1 MRVRRAR
8 SEGGWNVNQPVNEL
22 HPEKSGAVQNNKN
35 NPFFS
40 SSTRRA
46 TSHMAVGWSP
56 HLNDL

>member
-1 MRVRRAR
+1 
-8 SEGGWNVNQPVNEL
+8 VNQPVNEL